1 MIEVCCIFHRRQ
13 EALMSARNSSTFIAL
28 LTILLVLAP
37 LAISGEA
44 PQRVDGMA
52 HVRFILT
59 GLNVTGTPGEPARP
73 SKTVQRTQFLVFTLS
88 GGTPPWSVTPTNNIV
103 SATKTAENV
112 FKIAPN
118 SLGDAVVEVYD
129 SRGYGKVVDVKV
141 IEDKYGA
148 DTAVF
153 NNNNGSG
160 VSNGPRANTTFSISV
175 GYKITQIQTYHYNSG
190 QGKPAGTISLK
201 NNTDGRQYGP
211 WPTTQVSKFY
221 WVVKPQV
228 NIANGTYTVIDSDPA
243 SWSYNAQ
250 SGNAG
255 FVTIN
260 GMPRLPN

>member
-1 MIEVCCIFHRRQ
+1 MH
-13 EALMSARNSSTFIAL
+13 ARNGSKCIAL

-73 SKTVQRTQFLVFTLS
+73 SKTVQRTQFLIFTLN
-88 GGTPPWSVTPTNNIV
+88 GGTPPWSVTPTNTIV
-103 SATKTAENV
+103 SAVKTAENV
-112 FKIAPN
+112 FKIVPN
-118 SLGDAVVEVYD
+118 SLGDAVIEVYD

-148 DTAVF
+148 ETAVL
-153 NNNNGSG
+153 NNNNGVG
-160 VSNGPRANTTFSISV
+160 VSSGPKANTTFNITV
-175 GYKITQIQTYHYNSG
+175 GYNITLIQTYHYNG
-190 QGKPAGTISLK
+190 AQGKPAGTISLK

-211 WPTTQVSKFY
+211 WTATQVSKFY
-221 WVVKPQV
+221 WVVKPQAK
-228 NIANGTYTVIDSDPA
+228 IAPGTYTVIDSDPA

-255 FVTIN
+255 FVIIN